1 MKDNNIEIL
10 KTKYFFIGLIVG
22 IFPFLILLLI
32 LNQYSISNIYKM
44 TIIIISIVVSI
55 MNGYILKHN
64 VNTKIKESLN

>member
-1 MKDNNIEIL
+1 MKDNNFEIL

-44 TIIIISIVVSI
+44 TIIIISIIVSI
-55 MNGYILKHN
+55 INGYILKHN
-64 VNTKIKESLN
+64 VNIKIKENLN

>member
-1 MKDNNIEIL
+1 MKDNNFEIL

>member
-1 MKDNNIEIL
+1 MKNNNFEIL

-44 TIIIISIVVSI
+44 TIIIISIIVSI
-55 MNGYILKHN
+55 INGYILKHN
-64 VNTKIKESLN
+64 VNIKIKENLN